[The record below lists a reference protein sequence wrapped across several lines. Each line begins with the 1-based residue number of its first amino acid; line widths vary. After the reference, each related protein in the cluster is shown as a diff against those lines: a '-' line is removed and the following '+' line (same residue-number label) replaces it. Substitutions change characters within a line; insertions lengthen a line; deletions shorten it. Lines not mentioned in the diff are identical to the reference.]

1 MYLHNNYVCHF
12 LQDYWKELVITAI
25 KSKHNSASVVSCWWK
40 VDCVYLYSS
49 SFRFMIYEF
58 CHCISYE
65 LFFGPSKTEDKPPK
79 IIKFYLEYLLIFKVA
94 FPGGWGCIPVL
105 LSLLSVSVQPIVSLC
120 IHPGL
125 GPVSMEWQSV
135 DRKLRKFKMWNI
147 DQSRGRSPDRPGSVT
162 CWLDSREETKYRNTE
177 TFLKF
182 QKLVPSPIRTFVK
195 GVTLSQIGKVF

>member
-58 CHCISYE
+58 CHCISYK

-79 IIKFYLEYLLIFKVA
+79 IIKFYLEYLLIFKVT

-105 LSLLSVSVQPIVSLC
+105 LCHYYRYQCNPLSHSVSTLGWAPYQWNDKVSTGNWGNLKC
-120 IHPGL
+120 EILTRAGA
-125 GPVSMEWQSV
+125 GA
-135 DRKLRKFKMWNI
+135 RT
-147 DQSRGRSPDRPGSVT
+147 DQA
-162 CWLDSREETKYRNTE
+162 
-177 TFLKF
+177 
-182 QKLVPSPIRTFVK
+182 Q
-195 GVTLSQIGKVF
+195 